1 MNKKILFL
9 GGGAIFAATAILVII
24 LNIININAEE
34 MPSFIRSSAVYA
46 SVPRG
51 AVLYESIDGKPVNML
66 VSGTKVEII
75 KDRGTK
81 WYYIRSK
88 NTMGWV
94 KAETLD
100 IPRDRPADTS
110 VLSNNIIE
118 DYANNN
124 IASETCHFV
133 WVDIDRQRVYVLK
146 GEKGG
151 WKVERRI
158 VCATGANKS
167 PTTRG
172 HYKISDRG
180 TWFYSE
186 RLGSGAM
193 YWVRFNDSYLFHS
206 VAMDKN
212 KNITDPVL
220 GQKHSSGCVRMSV
233 EDAKW
238 FFENIEEK
246 TSVWI
251 C

>member
-1 MNKKILFL
+1 MNKKMLFFCC
-9 GGGAIFAATAILVII
+9 GTFFIITAAAVAVF
-24 LNIININAEE
+24 NIVKIHAEE
-34 MPSFIRSSAVYA
+34 TPSFIKSSAVFA

-51 AVLYESIDGKPVNML
+51 AVMYESIDGKAINMI
-66 VSGTKVEII
+66 VSGNKVEIL

-81 WYYIRSK
+81 WYYVRAG
-88 NTMGWV
+88 NRMGWV
-94 KAETLD
+94 KAQTLD

-124 IASETCHFV
+124 IASETRHFV
-133 WVDIDRQRVYVLK
+133 WVDIDRQRIYVLK
-146 GEKGG
+146 GEKGN
-151 WKVERRI
+151 WKLEKCI
-158 VCATGANKS
+158 VCTTGANKS

-172 HYKISDRG
+172 HFKISDRG

-206 VAMDKN
+206 VAMDRN
-212 KNITDPVL
+212 KNVTDPTL

-233 EDAKW
+233 ENAKW
-238 FFENIEEK
+238 FYENIEEK

>member
-1 MNKKILFL
+1 MLIFGLSAAALALTVCIFTFKMIRAEDTPLFL
-9 GGGAIFAATAILVII
+9 K
-24 LNIININAEE
+24 
-34 MPSFIRSSAVYA
+34 PSPVFA
-46 SVPRG
+46 SVPQG
-51 AVLYESIDGKPVNML
+51 AVVYEEINGKANDMII
-66 VSGTKVEII
+66 SGTKVEIL

-81 WYYIRSK
+81 WYYVRYK
-88 NTMGWV
+88 NRLGWV
-94 KAETLD
+94 KAEALD

-118 DYANNN
+118 DHANNN
-124 IASETCHFV
+124 IASETQHFV
-133 WVDIDRQRVYVLK
+133 WVDIDRQRIYVLK
-146 GEKGG
+146 GSKGS

-158 VCATGANKS
+158 LCATGMNKS

-172 HYKISDRG
+172 HFKIGERG

-193 YWVRFNDSYLFHS
+193 YWVRFNGSYLFHS

-212 KNITDPVL
+212 RNITDPVL

-238 FFENIEEK
+238 FFDNIEEN
-246 TSVWI
+246 SAVWI
-251 C
+251 Y

>member
-1 MNKKILFL
+1 MKRKMLFF
-9 GGGAIFAATAILVII
+9 GFTAVFMI
-24 LNIININAEE
+24 
-34 MPSFIRSSAVYA
+34 SAVCILTLRITKA
-46 SVPRG
+46 EDIPPFLKPSPVFANVPRG
-51 AVLYESIDGKPVNML
+51 AVVYTEINGKAGDL
-66 VSGTKVEII
+66 IVSGTKVEIL

-81 WYYIRSK
+81 WYYVRYK
-88 NTMGWV
+88 NRMGWV

-110 VLSNNIIE
+110 VLSNNIIL

-124 IASETCHFV
+124 IASETQHFI
-133 WVDIDRQRVYVLK
+133 WVDIDRQRIYVLK
-146 GEKGG
+146 GSKGS
-151 WKVERRI
+151 WSVERRI

-172 HYKISDRG
+172 HFKIGERG

-193 YWVRFNDSYLFHS
+193 YWVRFNGSYLFHS
-206 VAMDKN
+206 VAMDRN

-238 FFENIEEK
+238 FFDNIEEN
-246 TSVWI
+246 SAVWV